1 MMHTYEQ
8 TKKAAM
14 NTVNKA
20 RRDGQADVYS
30 KLDEDGGKR
39 KIYKMAR
46 DKEGNNKDVKGA
58 TLIK

>member
-8 TKKAAM
+8 TKKAATK
-14 NTVNKA
+14 TVNK
-20 RRDGQADVYS
+20 ADVYS

-46 DKEGNNKDVKGA
+46 DKERNNKDVKGA